1 MAPETRDLTVTL
13 LVSIVVPL
21 LTLFVKSWVD
31 NQKSKRE
38 ADNTSK
44 GEDLNAL
51 KEVRNNLNVIKQ
63 QNEEIVDLSDQ
74 LLDKKNEIT
83 ALQSKIV
90 RIEKQLK
97 DTQAE
102 NTKLKENIEKTNER
116 LDMLNKLVKDEAQ

>member
-1 MAPETRDLTVTL
+1 MRDLTVTL